1 MTGEWNRIVLRDV
14 TRPSQSPDVSK
25 KTSLFVRSVSAAY
38 RNRRRVATLGAAALA
53 LGLGYHVVF
62 GQNGLT
68 AYQQKR
74 VNSVNLDKELAALTQ
89 ENNLLKGHVERLQ
102 NDPSAIEHQA
112 REALHYTRADE
123 VVYTLPAD
131 SQAPG
136 R

>member
-1 MTGEWNRIVLRDV
+1 M
-14 TRPSQSPDVSK
+14 
-25 KTSLFVRSVSAAY
+25 Y
-38 RNRRRVATLGAAALA
+38 RGRRRVATLGATALA
-53 LGLGYHVVF
+53 IGLGYHVVF

-74 VNSVNLDKELAALTQ
+74 VNSVNLDKELAALTR
-89 ENNLLKGHVERLQ
+89 ENDLLKEHVERLK

-123 VVYTLPAD
+123 VVYTMPAEA
-131 SQAPG
+131 QTATG